1 MNNTISK
8 SLYRINRTLGHRLT
22 VYATKETQTKS
33 LCYNFNQKWYNNPH
47 TPSLLQKIGV
57 NRTVNQKEKAKLG
70 NLASGVKTK
79 LMELE
84 TGGPVLYWVGILGK
98 GTYRMGWRFT
108 YCVLLMRSHH
118 FHNFSIELTRRAT
131 ALGS

>member
-1 MNNTISK
+1 MN
-8 SLYRINRTLGHRLT
+8 
-22 VYATKETQTKS
+22 
-33 LCYNFNQKWYNNPH
+33 NNPH

-57 NRTVNQKEKAKLG
+57 NRTVNEKEKARLG

-108 YCVLLMRSHH
+108 YYVFLSVRP
-118 FHNFSIELTRRAT
+118 FYNFSIALTRWET
-131 ALGS
+131 AFGS